1 VLNSTKNK
9 ELEIEDHPVLWEY
22 KDAFPEEVPGLP
34 PKRDLY
40 LSPDLVPGSI
50 PTLKV
55 PYRMNIPELVYLKV
69 QLKEMMDKGY
79 IRLGVSLWG
88 APMIFL
94 KKKDGTLWL
103 CIDYQ

>member
-1 VLNSTKNK
+1 
-9 ELEIEDHPVLWEY
+9 LEIEDHPVLWEY
-22 KDAFPEEVPGLP
+22 KDAFREEVPGLP
-34 PKRDLY
+34 PKRDIY
-40 LSPDLVPGSI
+40 LSPYLVPGST

-55 PYRMNIPELVYLKV
+55 PYRMTLPELVYLKV

-79 IRLGVSLWG
+79 IRLGVSLR
-88 APMIFL
+88 ATPMIFL